1 MPVWA
6 SSSSLARNQSPVHI
20 LLSKNHIQL
29 KSRSDHWVDDKIE
42 GFTRSNRAQTTI
54 NRRKLDRMEQ
64 ATGRW
69 MIVRRK

>member
-42 GFTRSNRAQTTI
+42 GFTRSNRA
-54 NRRKLDRMEQ
+54 
-64 ATGRW
+64 
-69 MIVRRK
+69 